1 MGAKEL
7 AVMSMSV
14 IIPTL
19 NAARSLPATLAA
31 LGDVDEIVVT
41 DGGSTDDTV
50 AVAADFGA
58 RIVTASAG
66 RGNQLIVGEHAA
78 HHAWLLFL
86 HADTVLETGWR
97 EEVERFVSDPG
108 NAQRAATFHFALDDD
123 SREARRL
130 EQVVAWRV
138 RRLGLP
144 YGDQGLLIHRDFYRS
159 LGGFRPWPLMEDVD
173 LMRRIGRDRLIVLGS
188 VARTS
193 AERWR
198 RDGWCRRSV
207 KNLGCLTLYFLGV
220 SPRFIARL
228 YS

>member
-1 MGAKEL
+1 
-7 AVMSMSV
+7 MSMSV
-14 IIPTL
+14 VIPTL

-108 NAQRAATFHFALDDD
+108 NAQRAATFHFALDDEFARGKTTGTGG
-123 SREARRL
+123 SLAGSEARL
-130 EQVVAWRV
+130 AV
-138 RRLGLP
+138 RRSGAAHPSRFLP
-144 YGDQGLLIHRDFYRS
+144 FTWRLSSMAVD
-159 LGGFRPWPLMEDVD
+159 GG
-173 LMRRIGRDRLIVLGS
+173 
-188 VARTS
+188 
-193 AERWR
+193 
-198 RDGWCRRSV
+198 C
-207 KNLGCLTLYFLGV
+207 
-220 SPRFIARL
+220 
-228 YS
+228 

>member
-19 NAARSLPATLAA
+19 NAARSLRATLVA
-31 LGDVDEIVVT
+31 LGDVDDIVVA

-66 RGNQLIVGEHAA
+66 RGNQLIVGEQAA
-78 HHAWLLFL
+78 HHVWLLFL

-108 NAQRAATFHFALDDD
+108 NAQRAAAFHFALEDD

-130 EQVVAWRV
+130 EQLVAWRV

-198 RDGWCRRSV
+198 RDGWRWRSV